1 MFRYFNEL
9 SNRLIAEEMEN
20 PGPVR
25 WYHHLN
31 RFLFANAIVYGVAA
45 LVFSPVPAGVVFLQ
59 VVIVSLGVYRL
70 ALNER

>member
-9 SNRLIAEEMEN
+9 SNKLMAEEMEN
-20 PGPVR
+20 PSPVR

-31 RFLFANAIVYGVAA
+31 RFVVLNAIAYGVAA
-45 LVFSPVPAGVVFLQ
+45 LVFSPITAGMVLLQ

>member
-1 MFRYFNEL
+1 MFRYLSVL

-31 RFLFANAIVYGVAA
+31 RFLFGNAIVYGVAA
-45 LVFSPVPAGVVFLQ
+45 LFFSPVTAGMVLLQ
-59 VVIVSLGVYRL
+59 VVIVTLGVYRL
-70 ALNER
+70 ALSER

>member
-1 MFRYFNEL
+1 MFRYFSEL

-31 RFLFANAIVYGVAA
+31 RFLFANAIVYGFTA
-45 LVFSPVPAGVVFLQ
+45 LLFSPITVGIVIIQ
-59 VVIVSLGVYRL
+59 VVIVSLGVYHL
-70 ALNER
+70 AARER